1 MDRAERRDFGRGR
14 KSKGDRR
21 GSCYTGLLHFVTVDG
36 GGLDQIDGGTGAD
49 TFAFSHDGAANAAT
63 VHGFN
68 VANDTIELS
77 HSLFTKLAIGA
88 TPTFTIS
95 KYAQSASDHLF
106 YNTTNGSLWYDSNGN
121 AAGGVVEIANLG
133 PGLKLT
139 ASNFTVV

>member
-77 HSLFTKLAIGA
+77 HSLFTKLTAGA
-88 TPTFTIS
+88 TPTFSIS
-95 KYAQSASDHLF
+95 AVSQSATDHLG
-106 YNTTNGSLWYDSNGN
+106 YNATAGVLWYNSNGSA
-121 AAGGVVEIANLG
+121 AAGWVEIARLAA
-133 PGLKLT
+133 GLKLT
-139 ASNFTVV
+139 AANFSVV